1 MGHHQTQQGIVFTV
15 YISTFIDHTT
25 LSHNTHTHAHTH
37 THTHTQDDE
46 VKLTIEKAMRGEIEV
61 GSYKLPLRSNELPE
75 EGVTQN
81 VEPLK
86 GIPHDDTS
94 GHVES
99 SAITIQR
106 KPKGGA

>member
-1 MGHHQTQQGIVFTV
+1 M
-15 YISTFIDHTT
+15 
-25 LSHNTHTHAHTH
+25 
-37 THTHTQDDE
+37 
-46 VKLTIEKAMRGEIEV
+46 KLTIEKAMRGEIEV

-106 KPKGGA
+106 KPKGGAQLNVIIIASLTSLLSFLL